1 MTAQDVENGEK
12 ALAEADNRY
21 YNGDDPAGFTWNGLD
36 EDERAYYRALFLA
49 ALSFIRE
56 RADKRFDFEYGSL
69 TSVRNLDSFLSP
81 PSESGP

>member
-1 MTAQDVENGEK
+1 MTAQDVKDG
-12 ALAEADNRY
+12 AEAVCQ
-21 YNGDDPAGFTWNGLD
+21 ALLD
-36 EDERAYYRALFLA
+36 YEILVPSDTERAVFLA

-69 TSVRNLDSFLSP
+69 TSVRNLDAFLSP